1 MNSKWSK
8 VLDVKLKTIKTLEEN
23 IGSKISNISS
33 LSIFSDMSPWTKK
46 TKETTNKWD
55 FKTKQVLYSKGN
67 NQK

>member
-55 FKTKQVLYSKGN
+55 FQTKQVLYSKGN